1 MYINT
6 IDNTTVAAVEPV
18 DIRQSVIIAANSPMS
33 QMKTINE
40 VRYIRFYAGCFFL
53 FTNNIRA
60 LHQL

>member
-6 IDNTTVAAVEPV
+6 ANNTAVAGVEPV
-18 DIRQSVIIAANSPMS
+18 DIRESVIIAANSPKS

-40 VRYIRFYAGCFFL
+40 VRYIRIYAGCFFL